1 MTREIRDIINAFN
14 AAVKEGRQTALATV
28 IHVEGSSYRQP
39 GARMLVEENGRMTGA
54 ISGGCLEGDAYR
66 KAMMV
71 MLQKQN
77 KLVTYNSMDSEEDA
91 NFGVQLGCNGIVHI
105 LFEPIDPNQPNNPLE
120 LLKAACSQRKD
131 GMLVTLFSLQNFQG
145 PQPGTCFFTDGTI
158 TKNNIGDKNMER
170 MLAEDAAATL
180 TQKTSLLKQYS
191 AHELSGFFELLQPPV
206 SLVIVGAGNDA
217 LPLINMATLLGWQ
230 VTITDGRSTHACI
243 ERFPKSHAIFVGKP
257 EEVFGQI
264 IIDERTVFVL
274 MTHNYHY
281 DMAMMRLLLKHP
293 CSYIGSLG
301 PKKRLQRMFIE
312 LEEEGMNITDEQRA
326 IIYGP
331 AGLDIGAEAPEEIA
345 LSILAEIK
353 TVLANHPAGF
363 LRNRSQTIHSGP
375 IHRIHTIT

>member
-1 MTREIRDIINAFN
+1 MTREIRDIIKAFK
-14 AAVKEGRQTALATV
+14 AAAKEGRQTALATV

-39 GARMLVEENGRMTGA
+39 GARMLVEDNGRMTGA

-66 KAMMV
+66 KAMLV

-77 KLVTYNSMDSEEDA
+77 KLVTYNSMDSEADA
-91 NFGVQLGCNGIVHI
+91 SFGVQLGCNGIVHI

-120 LLKAACSQRKD
+120 LLEAACSQRKD
-131 GMLVTLFSLQNFQG
+131 GLLVTLFSLQNFHG

-158 TKNNIGDKNMER
+158 TKNNISDKNLEQ
-170 MLAEDAAATL
+170 MLAGDAAIGL

-217 LPLINMATLLGWQ
+217 LPLTGMATTLGWQ
-230 VTITDGRSTHACI
+230 VTIADGRATHASTQ
-243 ERFPKSHAIFVGKP
+243 RFPETHAIIVGKP
-257 EEVFGQI
+257 EEVLGQI
-264 IIDERTVFVL
+264 TVDERTVFVL

-281 DMAMMRLLLKHP
+281 DMAMMRLLLQQP
-293 CSYIGSLG
+293 CRYIGSLG
-301 PKKRLQRMFIE
+301 PKKRLQRMFTE
-312 LEEEGMNITDEQRA
+312 LQEEGINITDEQKG

-353 TVLANHPAGF
+353 AVLADHPAGF
-363 LRNRSQTIHSGP
+363 LRNRPQTIHSGTL
-375 IHRIHTIT
+375 HRIHNIT